1 MLEWFLESAISCS
14 REIDAPVETVWS
26 VISHVDSFDLIFSG
40 VTRVE
45 RLGVIKEEEKHG
57 AADSIRVG
65 MKYRIHR
72 SWPNGT
78 YYYGDWIVTHV
89 NHYRSTTPESK
100 ENNDSDEGS
109 SSCESSDGD
118 REPTITTL
126 REEPTYSITF
136 FSANLAGGITSSSTW
151 SVCSASGVGNENN
164 SKNNRTIAS
173 ISIALLPTRLCYMVG
188 RFVCS
193 CALQRKARELT
204 EKDLE
209 DIATAA
215 ERIARRGRT

>member
-26 VISHVDSFDLIFSG
+26 VISHVDSFDQIFSG

-45 RLGVIKEEEKHG
+45 RLGVVKEGEKHG

-72 SWPNGT
+72 AWPNGT
-78 YYYGDWIVTHV
+78 YFYGDWTVTHV
-89 NHYRSTTPESK
+89 NHYESTIKSESM
-100 ENNDSDEGS
+100 ENNDSDEGE
-109 SSCESSDGD
+109 SSCDSDCD

-136 FSANLAGGITSSSTW
+136 FSANVAGGITSSSTW
-151 SVCSASGVGNENN
+151 SVCSASVVGN
-164 SKNNRTIAS
+164 SNNRTIAS

-188 RFVCS
+188 RLVCS

-215 ERIARRGRT
+215 ERIARERA